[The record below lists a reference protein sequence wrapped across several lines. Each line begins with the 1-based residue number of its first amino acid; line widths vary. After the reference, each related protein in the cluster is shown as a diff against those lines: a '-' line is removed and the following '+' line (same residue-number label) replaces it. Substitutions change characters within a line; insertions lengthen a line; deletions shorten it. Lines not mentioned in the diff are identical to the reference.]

1 MPGFALIK
9 STYEDKLRQAMESL
23 VAELEPTPVEREQ
36 IVLLNQLFLAVLD
49 AYCSHQLD
57 LGPALDTHTS
67 VMYAAAGQDQ
77 PHVLNVTL
85 RGLVE
90 FNSLTT
96 AQARALVGLVADK
109 RTLLISGP
117 AQSGKSTLLNA
128 ILQLLPR
135 DSQVVAVE
143 EESELPY
150 LREKPFTLTLQAKPG
165 TPAAAT
171 AFTRASIS
179 RPTCIV
185 AGRLALADAVSFFQA
200 LHPAFGLATLDSPDP
215 EMSLAEWHA
224 NSPEMEGLL
233 IKVQPVIL
241 HVERDQA
248 GRPRLA
254 RMLETRSHANG
265 IRLAEIKL
273 A

>member
-1 MPGFALIK
+1 MTAFALIK
-9 STYEDKLRQAMESL
+9 STYGGKLRQAMESV

-36 IVLLNQLFLAVLD
+36 IMLLNRLFLSVLD

-57 LGPALDTHTS
+57 LGPALDAHTS
-67 VMYAAAGQDQ
+67 VMYAAAGQDE
-77 PHVLNVTL
+77 PRVLNVTL

-96 AQARALVGLVADK
+96 AQARVVVGLVADK

-143 EESELPY
+143 KESELPY

-165 TPAAAT
+165 TPAAAA
-171 AFTRASIS
+171 AFTHASLS
-179 RPTCIV
+179 RPSCII
-185 AGRLALADAVSFFQA
+185 AGNLASTDTVSFLRA

-233 IKVQPVIL
+233 LKIQPVIL

-248 GRPRLA
+248 GRPRLT
-254 RMLETRSHANG
+254 RILETQPHAHG
-265 IRLAEIKL
+265 IRLAEIKP